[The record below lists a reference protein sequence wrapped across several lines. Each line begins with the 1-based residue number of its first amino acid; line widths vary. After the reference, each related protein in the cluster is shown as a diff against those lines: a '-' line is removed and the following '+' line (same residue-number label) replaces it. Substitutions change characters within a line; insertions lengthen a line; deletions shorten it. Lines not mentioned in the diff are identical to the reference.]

1 MKLVW
6 IASLALCATPVIA
19 QTTIYKHVD
28 ESGHITYSNK
38 PMKGA
43 TVLDLEPLTTVPGAP
58 VAAAAAHKTA
68 TVTVERT
75 EASKPDAKPV
85 GVVTTIQPSL
95 ASVEPQLQKR
105 RDNER

>member
-28 ESGHITYSNK
+28 ESGHVTYSNK

-43 TVLDLEPLTTVPGAP
+43 TVMELEPITIIQSASRP
-58 VAAAAAHKTA
+58 AASPKACPRILPARRSGNSGLAACGSFTR
-68 TVTVERT
+68 V
-75 EASKPDAKPV
+75 D
-85 GVVTTIQPSL
+85 
-95 ASVEPQLQKR
+95 R
-105 RDNER
+105 RGSSRR